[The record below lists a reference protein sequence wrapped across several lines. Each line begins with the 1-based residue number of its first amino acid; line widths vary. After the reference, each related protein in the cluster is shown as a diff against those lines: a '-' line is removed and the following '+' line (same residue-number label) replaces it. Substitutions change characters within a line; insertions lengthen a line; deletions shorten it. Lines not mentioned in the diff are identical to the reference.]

1 MAQQTLY
8 QLFRINK
15 TQTLLPVCL
24 TKESALEAL
33 SDHAKRQFL
42 ANLADCKYMQCMDKS
57 AIPILPFSEYNAMRK
72 SKDVQHYSLNQYT
85 LVHSKEDNTQI
96 DLIYWA
102 KQPASYFSSKVVYV
116 PQLLDTF
123 VVIEQSN
130 AQEGIVITR
139 AEIPEPVTEAPVVPV
154 AETQPEQPSILET
167 AVEAVVEV
175 AKEVATEVAKEIAAE
190 IKADAHLV
198 AADVLNDIN
207 DRKNKLSQSQTM

>member
-24 TKESALEAL
+24 TKEAALESLA
-33 SDHAKRQFL
+33 DHAKRQFL
-42 ANLADCKYMQCMDKS
+42 ANLTESKYIQCMDKAS
-57 AIPILPFSEYNAMRK
+57 IPILPFAEYTAMRK

-85 LVHSKEDNTQI
+85 LVYSKEDNSQI

-102 KQPASYFSSKVVYV
+102 KQPVGYFSTKVVYV

-123 VVIEQSN
+123 VVIEQGN
-130 AQEGIVITR
+130 THEGIVISR
-139 AEIPEPVTEAPVVPV
+139 AEIPEPVPVPEVQPV
-154 AETQPEQPSILET
+154 AEAQTALET

-175 AKEVATEVAKEIAAE
+175 AKEVVAEVTKDIAEE

-198 AADVLNDIN
+198 TADVLNDIN

>member
-8 QLFRINK
+8 HLFRINK

-24 TKESALEAL
+24 SKEAALESLAE
-33 SDHAKRQFL
+33 HAKRQFL
-42 ANLADCKYMQCMDKS
+42 TNLVDCKYVQCMDKA
-57 AIPILPFSEYNAMRK
+57 AIPILPFAQYTAMRK

-85 LVHSKEDNTQI
+85 LVYSKEDNSQI

-130 AQEGIVITR
+130 THEGIVITR
-139 AEIPEPVTEAPVVPV
+139 AEIPEPVIETPAAVADAQPAESLLETV
-154 AETQPEQPSILET
+154 AEVV
-167 AVEAVVEV
+167 VEAAKEVAGEV
-175 AKEVATEVAKEIAAE
+175 AKELATE
-190 IKADAHLV
+190 IKADVQLV
-198 AADVLNDIN
+198 AATVLEDIN
-207 DRKNKLSQSQTM
+207 ERKNKLSQSQTL